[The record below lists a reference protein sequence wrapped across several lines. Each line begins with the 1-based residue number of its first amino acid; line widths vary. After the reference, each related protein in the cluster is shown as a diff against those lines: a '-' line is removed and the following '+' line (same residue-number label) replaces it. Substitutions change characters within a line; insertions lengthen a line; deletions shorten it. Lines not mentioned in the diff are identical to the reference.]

1 LREKFPKLS
10 KMKIRLT
17 LFTLLLSLISTLT
30 YSQVGIG
37 TSTPHSSSIVDVSA
51 TNKAFLLPRLT
62 SGQRAGIS
70 SPANGLVIFC
80 TNCGTSGEMQVY
92 NGTAWKT
99 VMGGTTALSPPALST
114 TAASN
119 ISYTT
124 ATAGGNVTYSETTVS
139 ARGVCWSTSSIAS
152 NQNISL
158 LSTKTSDLTGTG
170 SFTSAITGLT
180 PNTTYYLRAYATN
193 STGTSYGTQESLI
206 TPAAIPA
213 SFATTTSSTITGYSA
228 TISSNITSNNGATV
242 TSRGVCYSLTQSPT
256 TSNNPQTNGSGNGA
270 YDITI
275 TGLLE
280 NTTYYVRSYAV
291 NSAGTSYSSEIS
303 ITTGVRSL
311 PTIASTT
318 AISAITRTS
327 ASSGGNISSS
337 GNDLLTARGICWS
350 TSTIPDNQDISLLS
364 TKTVNGTTTGT
375 YTSSLTGLTYNTTYY
390 VRAYA
395 TNSVGTTYG
404 NQISFTTIPTLQG
417 SLTFNG
423 TNQYL
428 NISPGLTFGTGAFT
442 VEGWIYN
449 TDALTTDGIL
459 GYPAALQDPQNTG
472 ACFMGVWNNK
482 EIITTVNSATGRNT
496 YNFIFTN
503 AITTNA
509 WHYFIYN
516 RNANGLA
523 AVFIDGVKSTTHIDA
538 NNYFGPS
545 TWIGRNYWDGYW
557 PGYITNLKVTIGA
570 AIYDS
575 NAATGTIA
583 NPTAELTA
591 TGTTKLL
598 LLGNSAT
605 TDAAGVQTITNINS
619 VGISTTIKPTL

>member
-1 LREKFPKLS
+1 MIDLYDAARVQE
-10 KMKIRLT
+10 T
-17 LFTLLLSLISTLT
+17 
-30 YSQVGIG
+30 V
-37 TSTPHSSSIVDVSA
+37 
-51 TNKAFLLPRLT
+51 
-62 SGQRAGIS
+62 IS
-70 SPANGLVIFC
+70 S
-80 TNCGTSGEMQVY
+80 T
-92 NGTAWKT
+92 
-99 VMGGTTALSPPALST
+99 
-114 TAASN
+114 
-119 ISYTT
+119 
-124 ATAGGNVTYSETTVS
+124 
-139 ARGVCWSTSSIAS
+139 
-152 NQNISL
+152 
-158 LSTKTSDLTGTG
+158 D
-170 SFTSAITGLT
+170 
-180 PNTTYYLRAYATN
+180 
-193 STGTSYGTQESLI
+193 
-206 TPAAIPA
+206 
-213 SFATTTSSTITGYSA
+213 
-228 TISSNITSNNGATV
+228 
-242 TSRGVCYSLTQSPT
+242 
-256 TSNNPQTNGSGNGA
+256 
-270 YDITI
+270 
-275 TGLLE
+275 
-280 NTTYYVRSYAV
+280 
-291 NSAGTSYSSEIS
+291 
-303 ITTGVRSL
+303 
-311 PTIASTT
+311 
-318 AISAITRTS
+318 
-327 ASSGGNISSS
+327 
-337 GNDLLTARGICWS
+337 
-350 TSTIPDNQDISLLS
+350 
-364 TKTVNGTTTGT
+364 GTTTGT